1 MRSISEILFRLFC
14 LFYEIPIFCRC
25 LAKSGV
31 LKLGLVMKVTGGH
44 ARVLN
49 TDILQTEEG
58 KCIIAKL
65 REEGGNSG

>member
-31 LKLGLVMKVTGGH
+31 LKLGLVMKVTGGQG
-44 ARVLN
+44 VLN